1 MARNICET
9 PDCGEEIGAER
20 GKHGGL
26 PLCDR
31 CRSAQY
37 RADKLGSEW
46 LVERRERLQFWDG
59 RLDYLSKHIRS
70 MIDGAKKRVTE
81 VRKKARAESRST
93 H

>member
-1 MARNICET
+1 MAKNFCET
-9 PDCGEEIGAER
+9 PDCGEEISEER

-37 RADKLGSEW
+37 RADKLGATW
-46 LVERRERLQFWDG
+46 LQERRSRLQFWDG

-70 MIDGAKKRVTE
+70 MMETAKKRVSE
-81 VRKKARAESRST
+81 VRKKARAESRAT

>member
-1 MARNICET
+1 MPKNICDT
-9 PDCGEEIGAER
+9 PACGEEIGAER

-37 RADKLGSEW
+37 RVDKLGSEW
-46 LVERRERLQFWDG
+46 LGQRRERLQFWDG

-70 MIDGAKKRVTE
+70 MIGTAQKRVAQ
-81 VRKKARAESRST
+81 VRKKAKAEARST